1 MGPLHQNNDW
11 WRGGVIYQIYP
22 RSFRDTSGDGVG
34 DLAGIAEQIDY
45 IASLGVDAIWLS
57 PFFKSPMKDF
67 GYDVSDYRAVDPLFG
82 TLEDFDHLLKLA
94 HARGLKLL
102 IDQVLSHTSDQHP
115 WFVESR
121 RDRTNPKADWYVW
134 ADPKPDGTPPNNWLS
149 VFGGVAWEWEPRRRQ
164 YYLHNFLS
172 SQPDLN
178 FHNAQVQDQILA
190 ECEFWLAR
198 GVDGFRLDT
207 ANFYFHDA
215 ALRDNPARD
224 PDRPLTGDQ
233 TAANPYSMQAHRH
246 DKTQP
251 ENLAFLR
258 RLRGLLDRY
267 GATTS
272 LGEIADDNAL
282 QVAASYTK
290 GGDRLHMAYTFDLL
304 GGELT
309 PGYVRNVSEAVEDVL
324 EDGWP
329 CWSFSNHD
337 VIRAVTRLAGDGAD
351 QDDVARQL
359 LVLLLSL
366 RGTPC
371 IYQGEELGLP
381 QADVPFERLQDPYG
395 IAFWP
400 EYKGR
405 DGCRTPMPWK
415 AAEQN
420 GGFSEHEP
428 WLPVSDEHR
437 SRAVDVQDIT
447 AGSVLNTLRR
457 FTSWRREHN
466 ALRFGDIVFRDLQDP
481 LLAFERRLNGA
492 GILAVFNLGTE
503 EAVAPLSA
511 WPRLGPLDGH
521 GFASTLER
529 GVLRV
534 PGHGAFF
541 ALLLQ
546 EDSAA

>member
-1 MGPLHQNNDW
+1 MGANNGDNEW

-34 DLAGIAEQIDY
+34 DLAGIAEEIDY
-45 IASLGVDAIWLS
+45 IAGLGVDAIWLS

-115 WFVESR
+115 WFQESR
-121 RDRTNPKADWYVW
+121 QDRTNAKADWYVW

-178 FHNAQVQDQILA
+178 FHNPEVQERILA
-190 ECEFWLAR
+190 ECGFWLAR

-215 ALRDNPARD
+215 ALRDNPPRD

-233 TAANPYSMQAHRH
+233 TAANPYSMQAHRY

-251 ENLAFLR
+251 ENLAFLA
-258 RLRGLLDRY
+258 RLRALLDRY

-282 QVAASYTK
+282 EVAAAYTK

-309 PGYVRNVSEAVEDVL
+309 PQYVRQVCEAVETVL

-337 VIRAVTRLAGDGAD
+337 VVRAVTRLGGGTTDP
-351 QDDVARQL
+351 DDLARQL
-359 LVLLLSL
+359 LALLLSL

-381 QADVPFERLQDPYG
+381 QAEVPFERLQDPYG
-395 IAFWP
+395 ITFWP

-415 AAEQN
+415 AGEQY

-428 WLPVSDEHR
+428 WLPVTDDHR
-437 SRAVDVQDIT
+437 ARAIDLQDTT

-457 FTSWRREHN
+457 FAAWRRDHD
-466 ALRFGDIVFRDLQDP
+466 ALRYGDILFQDLPEP
-481 LLAFERRLNGA
+481 LLGFERRLDGD
-492 GILAVFNLGTE
+492 GLLAVFNLGSA
-503 EAVAPLSA
+503 EARASLAA
-511 WPRLGPLDGH
+511 WPRLQPLEGH
-521 GFASTLER
+521 GFAATLEN
-529 GVLRV
+529 GQLRI

-541 ALLLQ
+541 ARLP
-546 EDSAA
+546 